1 MHHLPTRSLPAP
13 CSTGMLTTCKMHPD
27 DVNPCTAK
35 GVPKDRQQL
44 YAPDLQSCPVMA
56 NQTCSCPANASCVEA
71 LYWVRKN
78 QQAGMQGL

>member
-1 MHHLPTRSLPAP
+1 
-13 CSTGMLTTCKMHPD
+13 MLTTCKMHPD